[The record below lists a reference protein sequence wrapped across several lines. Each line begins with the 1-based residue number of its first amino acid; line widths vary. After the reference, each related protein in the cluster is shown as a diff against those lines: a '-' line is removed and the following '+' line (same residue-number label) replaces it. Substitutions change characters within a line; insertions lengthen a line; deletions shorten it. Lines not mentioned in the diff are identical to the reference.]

1 MTYNRQM
8 KIPGYIF
15 LLLPI
20 IELIIFIEVG
30 SYIGSF
36 NVIISIIFTIFLVYY
51 LIKSKIKDI
60 SFSMMSFSNIQD
72 MYQQYESSI
81 YSFLAGVLLIVP
93 GYLTDLI
100 GLILLL
106 PFLRPQLSNFF
117 NFKNQPDRSNRNKSN
132 IIDGNYRDDD

>member
-1 MTYNRQM
+1 
-8 KIPGYIF
+8 
-15 LLLPI
+15 
-20 IELIIFIEVG
+20 
-30 SYIGSF
+30 
-36 NVIISIIFTIFLVYY
+36 
-51 LIKSKIKDI
+51 
-60 SFSMMSFSNIQD
+60 MMSISNIQD

-106 PFLRPQLSNFF
+106 PFLSPQLSNYF
-117 NFKNQPDRSNRNKSN
+117 NFKHQSDRSNRNKSN

>member
-1 MTYNRQM
+1 M

-36 NVIISIIFTIFLVYY
+36 NVIISIIFTIFLGYY
-51 LIKSKIKDI
+51 LIKSKLKNI
-60 SFSMMSFSNIQD
+60 SFSMMSISNIQD

-106 PFLRPQLSNFF
+106 PFLRPQLSNYF
-117 NFKNQPDRSNRNKSN
+117 NFKRQSDRSNSNKSN